1 MPARDGG
8 LVVYA
13 NYDNDDQGLVLAGN
27 VKEVNDYIAKQ
38 IGLLGSEA
46 VKPIPERYIMPGQS
60 RDHKITLLDVSA

>member
-38 IGLLGSEA
+38 IGMLGVPQKKAEA
-46 VKPIPERYIMPGQS
+46 YDREMGETVRSLYRLNAVE
-60 RDHKITLLDVSA
+60 A